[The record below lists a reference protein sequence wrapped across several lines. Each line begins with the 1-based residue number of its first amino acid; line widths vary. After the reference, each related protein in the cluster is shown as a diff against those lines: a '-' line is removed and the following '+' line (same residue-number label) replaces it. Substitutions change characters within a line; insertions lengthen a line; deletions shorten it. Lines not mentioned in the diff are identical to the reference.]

1 MSDIS
6 KFKSSLFGSRRDFW
20 SKYDAFA
27 VTYNRDM
34 MEYLNT
40 NLDVMLIFA
49 GLFSAINTAF
59 IVVALNAL
67 SANPADETN
76 HLLRLLVM
84 NVSNSTLTESDLTP
98 PLAPTTSAVRQNCTF
113 FASLCCSLLA
123 AAGAVLAKQWMQ
135 FNGRTGQK
143 GPFEQQAIWRTKKF
157 VGAEKW
163 KLGAVVET
171 LATLLLMSLAL
182 CFIALVDYLWT
193 VEETV
198 TIVVMAFAASGAYLY
213 ITMVVVAAIISAC
226 PFQTGPS
233 AALQRLRPTLERAP
247 ELRDLVFNKG
257 WELLSAPFTTSSL
270 NSNIGRLLDLRD
282 LADLSDPVRLVLTNG
297 EGELV
302 ETLHRLL
309 LTSAPSRNEDQT
321 NMEVTAQ
328 LALRASTAMEKE
340 QLLQGVLYSLLL
352 DIQGDSNPL
361 EAQDDAHAE
370 LEKRREG
377 LREGPIVGLILTS
390 TLRLLLWLYPMISS
404 DQAWTLFDRYLRVM
418 AFGDLVLSEAPVSEC
433 RIELWDR
440 VMEIAREGPPDGYR
454 SMGPSTLCLASRV
467 VDFAELDMDRE
478 AEWFGPFMEG
488 LYSDSL
494 DTDRD
499 IPVETR
505 TQWGVINRKCA
516 GILFLE
522 AWQVDSAASTV
533 SRLSKWTSPSTIDAF
548 ATWLRIYNSS
558 ETVEIKLKDVVLMQ
572 ISVDPGLVTRFIDR
586 PRESS
591 RC

>member
-257 WELLSAPFTTSSL
+257 WELLSAPFTTSKTKLQSL
-270 NSNIGRLLDLRD
+270 HAHSAIYIAESAPYPDNLLTVSENIPLITDFDSIRLFSGASSAFQSLLSQLRRTLYGSD
-282 LADLSDPVRLVLTNG
+282 NAGVLNAITLARAITHVVLVDPKRTNG
-297 EGELV
+297 AIQTFFSDLVDIKTDSSWFSTSRLNRWNEGHMNLLV
-302 ETLHRLL
+302 EDICEVFLL
-309 LTSAPSRNEDQT
+309 EDLTVDAAYLSMVMSALMVI
-321 NMEVTAQ
+321 MEWYPHWGSCSGRTFVDDG
-328 LALRASTAMEKE
+328 K
-340 QLLQGVLYSLLL
+340 SLK
-352 DIQGDSNPL
+352 DAWSSPL
-361 EAQDDAHAE
+361 E
-370 LEKRREG
+370 
-377 LREGPIVGLILTS
+377 
-390 TLRLLLWLYPMISS
+390 
-404 DQAWTLFDRYLRVM
+404 
-418 AFGDLVLSEAPVSEC
+418 
-433 RIELWDR
+433 
-440 VMEIAREGPPDGYR
+440 
-454 SMGPSTLCLASRV
+454 
-467 VDFAELDMDRE
+467 
-478 AEWFGPFMEG
+478 
-488 LYSDSL
+488 
-494 DTDRD
+494 
-499 IPVETR
+499 
-505 TQWGVINRKCA
+505 
-516 GILFLE
+516 
-522 AWQVDSAASTV
+522 
-533 SRLSKWTSPSTIDAF
+533 
-548 ATWLRIYNSS
+548 
-558 ETVEIKLKDVVLMQ
+558 
-572 ISVDPGLVTRFIDR
+572 
-586 PRESS
+586 
-591 RC
+591 